1 MQNSAAWA
9 VAHERIKHQRFLI
22 QEHRGRDTQFGDEQA
37 LGGQQYRACN
47 REPPRVSVISTRSV
61 PLWLVAR
68 PIMERGDASLAR
80 RCYPARGADAGPE
93 RRRAAAAFTAVM
105 TD

>member
-1 MQNSAAWA
+1 
-9 VAHERIKHQRFLI
+9 V
-22 QEHRGRDTQFGDEQA
+22 
-37 LGGQQYRACN
+37 Y
-47 REPPRVSVISTRSV
+47 VISTRSV

-68 PIMERGDASLAR
+68 PIMERGNARLAR
-80 RCYPARGADAGPE
+80 RCYLARGADGEPG